1 MAAWGA
7 YTEVARQKAVGR
19 GRKVAAP
26 PPNFPLVKTMPRLL
40 GIDGSGVLVVIFL
53 EAPFEGPF
61 PFNISPDDRP
71 LCGGAY
77 DFHKMTTLAGVSEGK
92 RIHLFLAL
100 FLSNPGA
107 DAG

>member
-1 MAAWGA
+1 MEAEGNDEEAMTLQGQ
-7 YTEVARQKAVGR
+7 EVFGKTLAKR
-19 GRKVAAP
+19 
-26 PPNFPLVKTMPRLL
+26 VKTMSRLL

-53 EAPFEGPF
+53 EASFEGPF